1 MCQDLCV
8 QPLSRSYKGATPLQ
22 RVEQRRGLLVDAAV
36 DVFGTIGYRAATV
49 DHVCA
54 RAGLSKRYFYE
65 SFTDSE
71 ALLLACYERCAEEI
85 HHAMVSAFVEATDT
99 IDAQLRA
106 ALTGYFGAID
116 ADQRRARITLLEILG
131 VSATIDAAYAAQTE
145 RFASSVEALGASSFQ
160 ASKLAKP
167 QLRIIAQGIIG
178 AITTIATQWLL
189 DHRRRPRTQLIDAT
203 HVLVLAVLDRLPNST
218 K

>member
-1 MCQDLCV
+1 V
-8 QPLSRSYKGATPLQ
+8 QPLSRTYKGATPQQ
-22 RVEQRRGLLVDAAV
+22 RVEQRHAQLVDAAV

-71 ALLLACYERCAEEI
+71 ALLLACYQRCADDI
-85 HHAMVSAFVEATDT
+85 HQAMVAAVVDATDT
-99 IDAQLRA
+99 VDAQLRA

-131 VSATIDAAYAAQTE
+131 VSPTIDAAYEAQTE
-145 RFASSVEALGASSFQ
+145 RFADSVQALAASSFE
-160 ASKLAKP
+160 ASTLTKP
-167 QLRIIAQGIIG
+167 QLHIIAQGIIG
-178 AITTIATQWLL
+178 AITTIAMQWLL
-189 DHRRRPRTQLIDAT
+189 GHRRRPRTQLIDAT
-203 HVLVLAVLDRLPNST
+203 YVLVSAVLDGLSDSAE
-218 K
+218 

>member
-1 MCQDLCV
+1 MCQYQRV
-8 QPLSRSYKGATPLQ
+8 QPRTRIYKGATPVQ
-22 RVEQRRGLLVDAAV
+22 RIEHRRTQLVDAAV
-36 DVFGTIGYRAATV
+36 DVFGTVGYGAATV
-49 DHVCA
+49 DHICA

-71 ALLLACYERCAEEI
+71 ALLLACYERCADEI
-85 HHAMVSAFVEATDT
+85 HRAMVDAVVEAADT
-99 IDAQLRA
+99 LDAQLRA

-131 VSATIDAAYAAQTE
+131 VSPAVDAAYAAQTE
-145 RFASSVEALGASSFQ
+145 RFAHSVEALAGDSFKSS
-160 ASKLAKP
+160 ALTKA
-167 QLRIIAQGIIG
+167 QLHIIAQGIIG

-189 DHRRRPRTQLIDAT
+189 DHRRRPRAQLIDAA
-203 HVLVLAVLDRLPNST
+203 HVLVLAVLERLPDAT